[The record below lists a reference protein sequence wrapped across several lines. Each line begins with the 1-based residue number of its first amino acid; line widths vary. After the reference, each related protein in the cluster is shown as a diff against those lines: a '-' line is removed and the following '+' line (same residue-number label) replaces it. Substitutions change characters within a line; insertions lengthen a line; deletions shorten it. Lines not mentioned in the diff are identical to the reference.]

1 MNKQA
6 LQMKYHPAKK
16 EVEFHRFQNGLE
28 VPLKADSK
36 LRQYMNKKGAFVLQ
50 DYGNEFFDDI
60 VNVFD
65 GLKNIEIQVVTTKM
79 DYEDFVQM
87 VEYYNSDSK
96 S

>member
-36 LRQYMNKKGAFVLQ
+36 LRQYMNKRGLL
-50 DYGNEFFDDI
+50 FFRTT
-60 VNVFD
+60 
-65 GLKNIEIQVVTTKM
+65 VTSSLM
-79 DYEDFVQM
+79 I
-87 VEYYNSDSK
+87 S
-96 S
+96 